1 MDSGLNSMWKEQDLK
16 FCIYPDSRFD
26 RNGNVRTKGLSKEEE
41 EQYEWDSYV
50 FVCPLMS
57 AELVISPCKTLV
69 SAAFAEF

>member
-1 MDSGLNSMWKEQDLK
+1 MK
-16 FCIYPDSRFD
+16 FCINPDSRFD
-26 RNGNVRTKGLSKEEE
+26 RNGDVRTKSLSKEEK

-57 AELVISPCKTLV
+57 TELVISPCKTLV